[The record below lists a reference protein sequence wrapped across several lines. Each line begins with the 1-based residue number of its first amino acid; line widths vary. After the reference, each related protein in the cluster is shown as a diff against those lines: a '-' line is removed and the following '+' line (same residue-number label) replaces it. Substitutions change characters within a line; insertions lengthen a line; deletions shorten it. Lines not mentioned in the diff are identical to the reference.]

1 MRVFIYAS
9 LAFVTA
15 TFAARAQVDTLK
27 RDSIVRPFVRGG
39 TFDKPY
45 LANLM
50 GRTAIGGYAE
60 AHARWEQVDGLT
72 DEATFEA
79 KRFNLFASSRVSDFV
94 RIAAELEFEDGAR
107 EIVLEYAA
115 IDLMIHPSFTIRAG
129 MILSPLGRFNLAHD
143 SPKNEFTDRP
153 LVSTDL
159 LGATLSEPGFG
170 ALGVIPL
177 GANGRMTFESYL
189 TNGFSDGLITDS
201 EAGTR
206 IAFGR
211 RNLEDNNGSPAI
223 VGRVAFSRGLDHEIG
238 FSTHVG
244 AYNVFDIE
252 GTPVDRRRNLTIKAI
267 DAESQLAGVR
277 LSGEAALASIDIP
290 PGLGGIY
297 ANRQNGFYV
306 EGVRPFGRGWLRTM
320 PRSELAAKIRWDYVD
335 YDARRRGQTTAQW
348 TAGLNFRP
356 TGESV
361 LKVDYVRG
369 RGRDEFNNLE
379 RHAFVLV
386 SMATY
391 F

>member
-1 MRVFIYAS
+1 MRLFIYAG
-9 LAFVTA
+9 LACVIA
-15 TFAARAQVDTLK
+15 AVAARAQVDTLK

-45 LANLM
+45 LANLT

-107 EIVLEYAA
+107 EIVLEYGA
-115 IDLMIHPSFTIRAG
+115 IDLLIHPRFSIRAG

-170 ALGVIPL
+170 GLGLIPL
-177 GANGRMTFESYL
+177 GTEGRMTFEGYF
-189 TNGFSDGLITDS
+189 TNGFNDGLITAS

-211 RNLEDNNGSPAI
+211 GNLEDNNGSPAF
-223 VGRVAFSRGLDHEIG
+223 VGRIAFNRGLDHEIG

-244 AYNVFDIE
+244 AYNVFDVE
-252 GTPVDRRRNLTIKAI
+252 GTPVDRRRNLTISAV
-267 DAESQLAGVR
+267 DAESQILGVR

-290 PGLGGIY
+290 PGLEGIY
-297 ANRQNGFYV
+297 ANRQ
-306 EGVRPFGRGWLRTM
+306 T
-320 PRSELAAKIRWDYVD
+320 
-335 YDARRRGQTTAQW
+335 
-348 TAGLNFRP
+348 GL
-356 TGESV
+356 
-361 LKVDYVRG
+361 
-369 RGRDEFNNLE
+369 
-379 RHAFVLV
+379 
-386 SMATY
+386 
-391 F
+391 